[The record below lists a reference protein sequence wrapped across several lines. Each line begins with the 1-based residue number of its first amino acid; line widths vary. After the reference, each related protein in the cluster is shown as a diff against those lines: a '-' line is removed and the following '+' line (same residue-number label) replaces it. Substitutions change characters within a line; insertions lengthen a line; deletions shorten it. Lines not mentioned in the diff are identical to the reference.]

1 MQKRYIVTAT
11 PPTPNGD
18 FHVGHLAG
26 PYLGADLFAR
36 FQRMRGNDVVYVSSS
51 DRNQSYVVTTAERLG
66 IAPERLASDC
76 HREMVKTLAAG
87 RISVDA
93 FNAPDTAHRAVVEAF
108 FSKLEARGH
117 VKRKTRRAPY
127 SPGEGRHLFESYLSG
142 FCPTCWAATAG
153 AICETCGHPNDAGS
167 LELPAAR
174 SGGVIE
180 FVETEVA
187 VLELESFRD
196 RFEAFYA
203 EKRGQWRPHLMEFV
217 EEMLARPLPDYPL
230 TYVSQWG
237 IPAPFP
243 GLEGQVLNVWA
254 EMLPGLMNS
263 TREAC
268 KAADQHAEK
277 GLAFWHKDDGAELVQ
292 FLGYDNAFFFAFV
305 HLALTWGVGE
315 TITPDAIVTNEFFE
329 LDNFKFSTSKNHL
342 IWVRELLKERDVD
355 QVRFYL
361 ALANPEH
368 QKMNFTWA
376 AMDMLVETK
385 FSGPV
390 VAALHALAGALDSF
404 PEASKRFELDASIA
418 LRLDE
423 ALARFARFYA
433 WESFSPQRVAEHLTQ
448 LLTRIEA
455 GAKAV
460 AGGTSQS
467 DGASGEYL
475 AEARR
480 LVGLVGLVLPIVCQP
495 LMPDFSDRLA
505 RLLGLPQPRHWP
517 DGVAGL
523 SIGLAPDT
531 LRHAA
536 HTAASF
542 PVRELRKVS

>member
-93 FNAPDTAHRAVVEAF
+93 FNAPDTAHCAMVEAF

-117 VKRKTRRAPY
+117 VKRKTRRTPY

-153 AICETCGHPNDAGS
+153 AICETCGHPNDADS

-230 TYVSQWG
+230 TYLSQWG

-268 KAADQHAEK
+268 KAANQHAEK

-292 FLGYDNAFFFAFV
+292 FIGYDNAFFFAFV

-315 TITPDAIVTNEFFE
+315 TILRPRENPNTGLRVDHDLSGVSE
-329 LDNFKFSTSKNHL
+329 
-342 IWVRELLKERDVD
+342 VRSFRVL
-355 QVRFYL
+355 
-361 ALANPEH
+361 
-368 QKMNFTWA
+368 TWTEYN
-376 AMDMLVETK
+376 LV
-385 FSGPV
+385 V
-390 VAALHALAGALDSF
+390 
-404 PEASKRFELDASIA
+404 
-418 LRLDE
+418 
-423 ALARFARFYA
+423 
-433 WESFSPQRVAEHLTQ
+433 
-448 LLTRIEA
+448 
-455 GAKAV
+455 V
-460 AGGTSQS
+460 AGGLLFKFLFAGLQ
-467 DGASGEYL
+467 GAISPGVGPWRFIL
-475 AEARR
+475 CRR
-480 LVGLVGLVLPIVCQP
+480 CRLGL
-495 LMPDFSDRLA
+495 
-505 RLLGLPQPRHWP
+505 RLL
-517 DGVAGL
+517 
-523 SIGLAPDT
+523 
-531 LRHAA
+531 
-536 HTAASF
+536 
-542 PVRELRKVS
+542 VSGHGRSRL